1 MADKTKTDIM
11 RSTLQ
16 NTHNTT
22 TAELDR
28 YRLLVETVQD
38 YAIFFLDKNGFVATW
53 NKGAEKIKRYKASEI
68 IGKHFSTFYL
78 KRDVD
83 AEKPKRELELATRFG
98 RVEDEDWRVRKDGT
112 KFWANV
118 VITALRD
125 DTGKLVGFAKV
136 TRDLTER
143 KQHEDNLRRANDI
156 LKEQQRELERL
167 NVSKD
172 EFISLASH
180 QLRTPATGVKQ
191 FLGMLLEG
199 FVGEVDPTQLNYIAK
214 AYESNEHQIE
224 IVNNLLK
231 VAQIDAGKVMLHKAN
246 ADIAKLING
255 VVEEHAENFKR
266 RRQKVVVNMRLD
278 SPFVPVDVAHF
289 RMVLENLVDN
299 ASKYTPEGGKIVIS
313 ARDNGNALRVSVEDT
328 GVGIA
333 TKDVDKL
340 FEKFTRIP
348 NLLSD
353 SVGGSGLGLYW
364 VNKVIALHGG
374 RIEVQS
380 KLHKGTTFHVYVPLG
395 QVGA

>member
-1 MADKTKTDIM
+1 MADDTKTGVSRKSLQVE
-11 RSTLQ
+11 RSATV
-16 NTHNTT
+16 
-22 TAELDR
+22 AELER
-28 YRLLVETVQD
+28 YRLLVENVQD
-38 YAIFFLDKNGFVATW
+38 YAIFFLDKKGFVATW
-53 NKGAEKIKRYKASEI
+53 NKGARNIKQYKATEI

-78 KRDVD
+78 KRDIL

-112 KFWANV
+112 RFWANV

-125 DTGKLVGFAKV
+125 ASGELVGFAKV

-143 KQHEDNLRRANDI
+143 KQQEDDLRRANDI
-156 LKEQQRELERL
+156 LREQQRELERL
-167 NVSKD
+167 NLTKD

-199 FVGEVDPTQLNYIAK
+199 FVGDVDSTQLKYIAK

-231 VAQIDAGKVMLHKAN
+231 VAQIDAGKVVLHKSN
-246 ADIAKLING
+246 ADVRQLIDG
-255 VVEEHAENFKR
+255 VVEGHAEHFRR
-266 RRQKVVVNMRLD
+266 RRQGVSVDMRLD
-278 SPFVPVDVAHF
+278 LPFVSVDVGHF

-299 ASKYTPEGGKIVIS
+299 ASKYTPAGGEVVIS
-313 ARDNGNALRVSVEDT
+313 ARANANSLRVSVEDT

-333 TKDVDKL
+333 AKDVDKL
-340 FEKFTRIP
+340 FKKFTRIP
-348 NLLSD
+348 NPLSD

-364 VNKVIALHGG
+364 VNKVIELHGG
-374 RIEVQS
+374 RIEMQS
-380 KLHKGTTFHVYVPLG
+380 KLDTGTTFHVYVPLG
-395 QVGA
+395 QVSA

>member
-1 MADKTKTDIM
+1 MADNTKTGVS
-11 RSTLQ
+11 RKPLQ
-16 NTHNTT
+16 VEHSATA
-22 TAELDR
+22 AELER
-28 YRLLVETVQD
+28 YRLLVENVQD

-53 NKGAEKIKRYKASEI
+53 NRGARKIKQYKASEI

-78 KRDVD
+78 KRDVM

-98 RVEDEDWRVRKDGT
+98 RVEDEDWRVRKDGSQ
-112 KFWANV
+112 FWANV

-125 DTGKLVGFAKV
+125 DSGELVGFAKV

-143 KQHEDNLRRANDI
+143 KQHEDDLRRANDI
-156 LKEQQRELERL
+156 LREQQRELERL
-167 NVSKD
+167 NLTKD

-191 FLGMLLEG
+191 FLGMLIEG
-199 FVGEVDPTQLNYIAK
+199 FVGDVDSTQLEYISK

-231 VAQIDAGKVMLHKAN
+231 VAQIDAGKVVLHKSN
-246 ADIAKLING
+246 ADVRKLING
-255 VVEEHAENFKR
+255 VVEEHAERFKR
-266 RRQKVVVNMRLD
+266 RQQKVSVDVHLD
-278 SPFVPVDVAHF
+278 SPFVSVDVGHF
-289 RMVLENLVDN
+289 RMVLENLIDN
-299 ASKYTPEGGKIVIS
+299 ASKYTPDGGKIVVS
-313 ARDNGNALRVSVEDT
+313 ARANANSLRISIEDT

-333 TKDVDKL
+333 AKDVDKL

-374 RIEVQS
+374 RIEVRS